1 MGWPRPARRVTVVTG
16 AVALVAGL
24 LLAPPTPVPAAAA
37 PVPRTVVLSGS
48 GWGHG
53 VGMSQYGA
61 RAQAEAGRSWGQI
74 LRSYYTGISL
84 GTRRDDAEV
93 RVNLMTTTGGVTVTT
108 TALGTGGGAFT
119 VRVGDTRAD
128 GAPRDTLSV
137 ARGATGPVA
146 TIQRAA
152 GGSTTLPQGRVV
164 VQWSGTRFLPGP
176 AALLDIPGAGGRYR
190 HGRVEIRQVDGTLT
204 VVSRVRVHEE
214 YLYGI
219 GEMPASWHSEALK
232 AQAVAARTVALRAA
246 ARPVDP
252 TCDCQLFD
260 DVRSQVFTGWAVE
273 GAPAVGARWT
283 AAVDATTA
291 GATAGRTAEHGGAL
305 IEALF
310 FSSSGG
316 RTENS
321 EDYFSTAQPY
331 LRSVAD
337 PWSLRAANPNVAW
350 QETRTRAEVAA
361 AFGLPDVVRLDL
373 SARTAGGQVRTAVA
387 ESPAGV
393 RASLTGRA
401 LRTAFGLR
409 SAFVQRPAVRHA
421 GADRWQ
427 TAVAVGRTAVPQGG
441 GRVVLVNGT
450 DAHLVDGLVAAPVA
464 RLLSAPVLLTG
475 RDAVPAATMAELL
488 RRGTT
493 VVFVL
498 GGAPAVSDAVVADLA
513 RRGMTV
519 TRIAGRDRYE
529 TAEAAA
535 RYFSS
540 APAAVFAAADGPTL
554 ADALAAA
561 GPAARTGRPVLL
573 VRRDAVPAA
582 TRRAVAALGTRGG
595 HCVGGPAVISEAV
608 VRSLPCQRT
617 AGDDRFATSA
627 AVAAAFAGSLPASAV
642 AVVSGDEAHLVDA
655 LGAGVLGVATLLVR
669 PTGTTGA
676 ASEQLRRA
684 LAVRT
689 LHVVGGP
696 PAVSDGAVRALRDA

>member
-1 MGWPRPARRVTVVTG
+1 MRWPRPARRVAVVT
-16 AVALVAGL
+16 ATLALVVGL
-24 LLAPPTPVPAAAA
+24 PAVSPAPPTAAAA
-37 PVPRTVVLSGS
+37 PVPSTVVLSGS

-61 RAQAEAGRSWGQI
+61 RAQAEEGRSWGQI

-84 GTRRDDAEV
+84 GSRRDDAEI
-93 RVNLMTTTGGVTVTT
+93 RVNLLTTTGRVTATT

-119 VRVGDTRAD
+119 VRVGDIRRQ
-128 GAPRDTLSV
+128 GGPGDTLSV
-137 ARGATGPVA
+137 VRGATGAVA
-146 TIQRAA
+146 TIRHAE
-152 GGSTTLPQGRVV
+152 GFSDLPPGRVV

-176 AALLDIPGAGGRYR
+176 ATLLNVPGAGGRYR
-190 HGRVEIRQVDGTLT
+190 HGRVEIRQVAGTLT
-204 VVSRVRVHEE
+204 VVTRVRVHEE

-219 GEMPASWHSEALK
+219 GEMPASWHTEALK

-246 ARPVDP
+246 ARPADP
-252 TCDCQLFD
+252 VCDCHLFD
-260 DVRSQVFTGWAVE
+260 DVRSQVFTGWDVE
-273 GAPAVGARWT
+273 GAPGVGARWT
-283 AAVDATTA
+283 AAVDGTTS

-305 IEALF
+305 IEALY

-337 PWSLRAANPNVAW
+337 PWSLRPANPNVAW
-350 QETRTRAEVAA
+350 QETRTRAQVAT

-401 LRTAFGLR
+401 LRAAFGLR

-475 RDAVPAATMAELL
+475 RDAVPAATMAEML

-493 VVFVL
+493 GVFVL
-498 GGAPAVSDAVVADLA
+498 GGAPAVSDAVVAALA
-513 RRGMTV
+513 RRGMNV
-519 TRIAGRDRYE
+519 TRIAGRDRYA

-535 RYFSS
+535 RRFWSD

-582 TRRAVAALGTRGG
+582 TQRAVGALGTQRG

-608 VRSLPCQRT
+608 VRALPCQRT

-676 ASEQLRRA
+676 ASEHLRRA
-684 LAVRT
+684 LVVRT